1 MSEHL
6 GVEEN
11 KIERQLQRIEH
22 DLQQLKVE
30 YERYFLGQTP
40 REPGPLRLSVKKQLL
55 SGSQTPIRNTAA
67 RFKFNALRDR
77 FQVFVRQWDKT
88 QREIEAGTYTR
99 HLFKAQMRAPQP
111 KPKSFPSPAGSIDL
125 FSQYQ
130 AALRS
135 CGQSPETLN
144 AAQFKTALAQYE
156 NKLRGQYGDAE
167 IQFEIVINQGR
178 AKLKAKRITG

>member
-11 KIERQLQRIEH
+11 RIERLLQRIEH

-40 REPGPLRLSVKKQLL
+40 REPGPLRLSVKRQLL
-55 SGSQTPIRNTAA
+55 NGSQTPIRNTAA

-77 FQVFVRQWDKT
+77 FQVFARQWDKT

-99 HLFKAQMRAPQP
+99 HLFKAQMRAPKH
-111 KPKSFPSPAGSIDL
+111 KPETLLSPADSIDL

-130 AALRS
+130 DALQS
-135 CGQSPETLN
+135 CGQNLDSLSAT
-144 AAQFKTALAQYE
+144 QFKSALAQYE
-156 NKLRGQYGDAE
+156 DRLRTKYGDAE
-167 IQFEIVINQGR
+167 IEFEIVIKQGR
-178 AKLKAKRITG
+178 AKLKAKRVTA